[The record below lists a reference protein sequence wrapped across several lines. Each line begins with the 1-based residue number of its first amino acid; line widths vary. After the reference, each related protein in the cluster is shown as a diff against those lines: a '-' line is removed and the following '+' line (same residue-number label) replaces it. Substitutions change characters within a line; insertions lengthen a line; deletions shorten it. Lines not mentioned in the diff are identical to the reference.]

1 MECQINILAV
11 TWLMVVS
18 LRLDTTEVLTGGQ
31 AKTQWN
37 DQNFDMDMEVDWID
51 IWVRTVE
58 QPVQSSPLPLIIVP
72 VLVEEVLQYLIDN
85 HQTDTL
91 PVLTTSVQVQP
102 ETETV
107 FDSLSTLVSHF
118 LHSCSLVEQS
128 STMAMLSLVL
138 TVIPTPCMQGWIG
151 WWFLWSMTM

>member
-1 MECQINILAV
+1 M
-11 TWLMVVS
+11 
-18 LRLDTTEVLTGGQ
+18 GQ
-31 AKTQWN
+31 DCGTICSIP
-37 DQNFDMDMEVDWID
+37 F
-51 IWVRTVE
+51 
-58 QPVQSSPLPLIIVP
+58 PLIIVP

-151 WWFLWSMTM
+151 